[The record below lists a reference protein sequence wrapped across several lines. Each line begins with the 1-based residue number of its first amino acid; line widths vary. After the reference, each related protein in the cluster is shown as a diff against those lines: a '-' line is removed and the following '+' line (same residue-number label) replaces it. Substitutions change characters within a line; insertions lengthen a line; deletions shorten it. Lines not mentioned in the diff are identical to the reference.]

1 MVTYI
6 VTILTTETQKHLK
19 LQKGE
24 HKLSPYYGGGGG
36 RFSFI
41 FKFSNTCHKSILV
54 VLLQVI
60 IKISEGYKKNIF

>member
-36 RFSFI
+36 DLVS
-41 FKFSNTCHKSILV
+41 FSNSAILA
-54 VLLQVI
+54 
-60 IKISEGYKKNIF
+60 IKAF